1 MMFIIESMYTDR
13 RRPYLLITRGLVGRL
28 SNTPNVGFAYT
39 IQGVVDYL
47 TSHGVRALP
56 GRRYSTSTLQG
67 LNWVIQPT
75 QLAIPMQ
82 PSEVNNNNLID
93 GRISLSFSNYRAAL
107 AAKLPYYNNQDEE
120 VQSDEDGS
128 QAPEIATVLTKGK
141 AIWDTLREPS
151 GKFDYYARHIQ
162 QGERI
167 AQLIIEQILMPDV
180 HEEIELSQT
189 TRGSGAFG
197 STDET
202 TLYFTELKEEESSSY
217 FSRLQPTLQSSGDLV
232 YPSQQNPIVCDNC
245 PEADKE
251 EFSSP
256 FFFEEGTISL
266 PTFNVITTGYE
277 TEI

>member
-1 MMFIIESMYTDR
+1 MQERASIVPAEVLYHSR
-13 RRPYLLITRGLVGRL
+13 RDDVHHRRKPAGLYHPQHHANCWRFVGDFYRNIQLSILTRGYEQWRNSEANLLITRGLVGRL

-82 PSEVNNNNLID
+82 PSEVNSNNLID

-128 QAPEIATVLTKGK
+128 QAPQIATVLTKGE
-141 AIWDTLREPS
+141 AI
-151 GKFDYYARHIQ
+151 
-162 QGERI
+162 
-167 AQLIIEQILMPDV
+167 
-180 HEEIELSQT
+180 
-189 TRGSGAFG
+189 
-197 STDET
+197 
-202 TLYFTELKEEESSSY
+202 
-217 FSRLQPTLQSSGDLV
+217 
-232 YPSQQNPIVCDNC
+232 
-245 PEADKE
+245 
-251 EFSSP
+251 
-256 FFFEEGTISL
+256 
-266 PTFNVITTGYE
+266 
-277 TEI
+277 